1 MIQVTLKN
9 LKVNTRLSEE
19 TYCFSASL
27 YVDGKRRGDVTN
39 RGHGGPHEFSDLG
52 AKRELDEWGKT
63 QPPIETCGMELPLD
77 AELIVGDLIDKEM
90 LARDRKAMTRKLLR
104 KLKHPR
110 CLVIIGI
117 AVEDSEVRAAGERVI
132 PGPGATEPPI
142 KRLANEGYT
151 CIEVYA
157 GASGHLLETVT
168 P

>member
-1 MIQVTLKN
+1 MQATLKN

-27 YVDGKRRGDVTN
+27 YIDGKRRGDVTN
-39 RGHGGPHEFSDLG
+39 RGHGGPHEFSDLS
-52 AKRELDEWGKT
+52 AQRELDEWGKK
-63 QPPIETCGMELPLD
+63 QPPIESFGMQLPLD
-77 AELIVGDLIDKEM
+77 ADLSVGDLIDKEM
-90 LARDRKAMTRKLLR
+90 LARDRKTMTRKLLR

-117 AVEDSEVRAAGERVI
+117 AVEEREVRATGERVVA
-132 PGPGATEPPI
+132 GPGAMAPPI
-142 KRLANEGYT
+142 KRLASEGYT